1 VHRPQ
6 IGRHLPE
13 SIDSEHLTDGPRPWK
28 ASDLDRRSASSWIA
42 VAALAVLVTL
52 LGACAAPADGSTS
65 SESALANASR
75 WTLPSDVAEAGA
87 KVSLPYDD
95 APLWTG
101 AAACSGELKPGG
113 HVLGRYLRDR
123 FTSVSSVGG
132 YACRRNTADTARL
145 SVHGT
150 GRALDVFIPKIGKAP
165 DDAQG
170 DHVANWLVM
179 HAQEIGVQLIIW
191 DRSIW
196 RANGTNASLYG
207 GPVAHEDHL
216 HVELTVSAAAH
227 TALWFTESGASAGST
242 GSGDPTADPTTTAPG
257 AGGGDPTT
265 TEPDGGSGDP
275 TTTAPDAGATTTEP
289 DAGAAPPAAPDA
301 SSPATPPS
309 GAGAGPLTGTPSDGL
324 ESAGDAPG
332 ETNSLGSAPRAPPRA
347 SWSDAAAQPSAGCSA
362 APRGA
367 GGGPARGL
375 AGALALVLGAASL
388 LRRARRRASR
398 S

>member
-1 VHRPQ
+1 
-6 IGRHLPE
+6 
-13 SIDSEHLTDGPRPWK
+13 LTDGPRPWK
-28 ASDLDRRSASSWIA
+28 APDLDRRSASSWIA
-42 VAALAVLVTL
+42 VAALALLVTL
-52 LGACAAPADGSTS
+52 LGACAAPEDGSTS

-87 KVSLPYDD
+87 KVSLTYDD
-95 APLWTG
+95 APLWTST
-101 AAACSGELKPGG
+101 AACSGELKPGG

-165 DDAQG
+165 DAAQG
-170 DHVANWLVM
+170 DRVANWLVT

-207 GPVAHEDHL
+207 GPSPHDDHL
-216 HVELTVSAAAH
+216 HVELTVRAAAH
-227 TALWFTESGASAGST
+227 TALWFTDSGAT
-242 GSGDPTADPTTTAPG
+242 GSGPTTDPTTTDPD
-257 AGGGDPTT
+257 AGGGYPTT
-265 TEPDGGSGDP
+265 TDPDAGSGDP
-275 TTTAPDAGATTTEP
+275 TTTAPDAGATASEP

-309 GAGAGPLTGTPSDGL
+309 GAGAGPLTGTASDGL
-324 ESAGDAPG
+324 DSAGDAPG
-332 ETNSLGSAPRAPPRA
+332 ETNSLGSAPRATPRA

-362 APRGA
+362 APRSGA
-367 GGGPARGL
+367 GPTRGV
-375 AGALALVLGAASL
+375 AGTLALALGVASL
-388 LRRARRRASR
+388 LRRARRRGSR
-398 S
+398 T